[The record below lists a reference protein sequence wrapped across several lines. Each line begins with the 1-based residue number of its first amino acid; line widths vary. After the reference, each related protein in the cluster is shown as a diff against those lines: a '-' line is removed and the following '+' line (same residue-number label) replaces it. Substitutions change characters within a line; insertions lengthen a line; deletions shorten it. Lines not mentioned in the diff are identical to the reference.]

1 MSWNARRTATAET
14 GRDREVIVSTRPVRI
29 FVKTQFNGTGASS
42 ILLSIGL
49 VSDGADECY
58 AELPPTGLHLAG
70 APPELL
76 ARVVSQFGRVPG
88 AQVGDRI
95 GMSDRVAGFLSS
107 FAAPIVV
114 FYDCKVDMSHL
125 QTLVGQ
131 TRGILARIRMVDIA
145 KETSSP
151 TSQRARSDQLE
162 ACVSRRIGDHHALAE
177 ALALKAAWFATPA

>member
-1 MSWNARRTATAET
+1 MTAGA
-14 GRDREVIVSTRPVRI
+14 GRDREVNVSTSPVRI

-58 AELPPTGLHLAG
+58 VELPATGLHLAG

-88 AQVGDRI
+88 ARVGDRI
-95 GMSDRVAGFLSS
+95 GMSDRVAAFLSS
-107 FAAPIVV
+107 FAAPIALS
-114 FYDCKVDMSHL
+114 YDCKVDLTHL

-131 TRGILARIRMVDIA
+131 TPDVFARIRMVDIA

-151 TSQRARSDQLE
+151 TSKQARSDQLA

-177 ALALKAAWFATPA
+177 ALALKAAWLATPT